1 MTTENYTKL
10 QAFWKEWRFFFLFIV
25 LMLVFRSAV
34 ADWNHVPSGSMKPSI
49 LIGDRVVVNKVA
61 YDLRVPFTMTRINR
75 WSNPRRGEIVT
86 FPSPKDERLFIKRV
100 IGTPG
105 DTVELRRNRLIVNGK
120 AAGYKPLTEA
130 ELAEID
136 LPGKEQ
142 YRFFHETFED
152 HSNVIMLIPSRFN
165 PGNQSF
171 SKATVPEDSYLVMG
185 DNRDN
190 SGDFRVIGWVDRERI
205 LGRAHA
211 VAFSV
216 NYDNYYMPRTD
227 RFFRALP

>member
-10 QAFWKEWRFFFLFIV
+10 QAFWKEWRFFFLFIA

-75 WSNPRRGEIVT
+75 WSNPKRGEIVT

-130 ELAEID
+130 EIAEID
-136 LPGKEQ
+136 LPGKER
-142 YRFFHETFED
+142 YRFYHESFED
-152 HSNVIMLIPSRFN
+152 HSNTIMLIPSRFN
-165 PGNQSF
+165 PANQSF
-171 SKATVPEDSYLVMG
+171 PKVTVPEDSYLVMG

>member
-1 MTTENYTKL
+1 MTTDNYTKL
-10 QAFWKEWRFFFLFIV
+10 RAFWKEWRFFFLFIA

-49 LIGDRVVVNKVA
+49 LIGDRVVVNKIA

-75 WSNPRRGEIVT
+75 WSNPKRGEIVT

-105 DTVELRRNRLIVNGK
+105 DTVELRRNKLIVNGK
-120 AAGYKPLTEA
+120 AARYKPLTEA
-130 ELAEID
+130 EIAEID
-136 LPGKEQ
+136 LPNKKQ
-142 YRFFHETFED
+142 YRFYHEILED
-152 HSNVIMLIPSRFN
+152 HSNIVMLIPSRFN
-165 PGNQSF
+165 PANQSF
-171 SKATVPEDSYLVMG
+171 PKITVPEDSYLVLG

-216 NYDNYYMPRTD
+216 DYDNYYMPRTD